1 MRGVSARQSQTP
13 MRLPRLVVVATAVTV
28 ATRRASLK
36 LNEPALAR
44 SSVVRIVT
52 PSRMN
57 RTLATATLS
66 EVTGGERSAT
76 ASDDCTVS

>member
-1 MRGVSARQSQTP
+1 
-13 MRLPRLVVVATAVTV
+13 
-28 ATRRASLK
+28 LK